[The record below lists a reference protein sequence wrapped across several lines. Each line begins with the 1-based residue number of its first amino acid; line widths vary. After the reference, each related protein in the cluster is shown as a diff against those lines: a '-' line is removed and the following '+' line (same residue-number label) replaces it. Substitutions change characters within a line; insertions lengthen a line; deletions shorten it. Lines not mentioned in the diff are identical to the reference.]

1 VLQHVDRGRP
11 TTRGAQQPVQHALSE
26 AAPRRTEGL
35 LAAALLV
42 AAAVPLHAALA
53 LGTDLSPDEAYYLCA
68 ARRGGLVPSLVDH
81 PPLLPWLLRLGD
93 HLGGPVE
100 LRMRLWAILFS
111 AATGLAIVALARRFG
126 ARRWG
131 LIVAAWVG
139 SWALL
144 PTAGG
149 FVTTPDGAALL
160 AVAVALLAAGRPR
173 GWPLAAAALFAGALA
188 KVVVLPIALILA
200 LAELRA
206 GEGEGGR
213 RAARARAAAL
223 LAGPALALPLLVP
236 SLRFQLHHAFTQ
248 RAEGGWS
255 PALAIGALLA
265 AVTAQALLWSPPV
278 LWLGGRALPRVPL
291 GPRAIVLGLTGLVA
305 ASALARGVPP
315 EPNWWAPAALVVVAA
330 AAVGADALSAR
341 ARRGLVLAVV
351 APTLIAA
358 AHTMR
363 PFLPLA
369 EARDPTARLHGWSR
383 GLAPIHAPGVGLYG
397 PAAERCIYQGECIEI
412 VNYFNEMNAH
422 P

>member
-1 VLQHVDRGRP
+1 MN
-11 TTRGAQQPVQHALSE
+11 E
-26 AAPRRTEGL
+26 AAPRRAEGP
-35 LAAALLV
+35 ATAVLLV
-42 AAAVPLHAALA
+42 AAAIPLHAALA
-53 LGTDLSPDEAYYLCA
+53 LGTELSPDEAYYLCA
-68 ARRGGLVPSLVDH
+68 ARRGGLVPGLVDH

-93 HLGGPVE
+93 GLGGPVE
-100 LRMRLWAILFS
+100 LRVRLWAILFS
-111 AATGLAIVALARRFG
+111 AATGLTIIALARRFG
-126 ARRWG
+126 ARRQG

-173 GWPLAAAALFAGALA
+173 GWPLAAAALFVGALA
-188 KVVVLPIALILA
+188 KVVVLPIALALA
-200 LAELRA
+200 AAELR
-206 GEGEGGR
+206 EGVGGR
-213 RAARARAAAL
+213 RSALARAAAL
-223 LAGPALALPLLVP
+223 LAGPALALPLLAP

-278 LWLGGRALPRVPL
+278 LWIGGRALPRVPL
-291 GPRAIVLGLTGLVA
+291 GPRAIVVGLTGLVV

-315 EPNWWAPAALVVVAA
+315 EPNWWAPAALVIVAA
-330 AAVGADALSAR
+330 AALGADALSAW

-351 APTLIAA
+351 VPTLIAA
-358 AHTMR
+358 VHTVR
-363 PFLPLA
+363 PFLPLT
-369 EARDPTARLHGWSR
+369 EEKDPTARLHGWSR

-397 PAAERCIYQGECIEI
+397 PAAERCIYKGECSEIES
-412 VNYFNEMNAH
+412 YFNEMNAH

>member
-1 VLQHVDRGRP
+1 M
-11 TTRGAQQPVQHALSE
+11 SE

-35 LAAALLV
+35 TTAALLV
-42 AAAVPLHAALA
+42 AAAIPLHAALA

-100 LRMRLWAILFS
+100 LRVRLWAILFS
-111 AATGLAIVALARRFG
+111 AATGLAIVALARSFG
-126 ARRWG
+126 ARREG
-131 LIVAAWVG
+131 LLVAAWVG

-149 FVTTPDGAALL
+149 FVTTPDGAALF

-173 GWPLAAAALFAGALA
+173 GLPLAAAALFVGALA
-188 KVVVLPIALILA
+188 KVVVLPIALVLA
-200 LAELRA
+200 LAELHAR
-206 GEGEGGR
+206 EVGR
-213 RAARARAAAL
+213 RVALARAAAL
-223 LAGPALALPLLVP
+223 LAGPALALPLLVS

-248 RAEGGWS
+248 RAAAGWS
-255 PALAIGALLA
+255 PALALGALAA

-278 LWLGGRALPRVPL
+278 LWIGGRALPRVPL
-291 GPRAIVLGLTGLVA
+291 GPRAVALGLTGLVL

-330 AAVGADALSAR
+330 AALGTGALGAR
-341 ARRGLVLAVV
+341 ARRGMILAVLV
-351 APTLIAA
+351 PTLVAA
-358 AHTMR
+358 AHTVR
-363 PFLPLA
+363 PFLPLP
-369 EARDPTARLHGWSR
+369 EAKDPTARLHGWSQ
-383 GLAPIHAPGVGLYG
+383 GPAPLDAPGVGPYG
-397 PAAERCIYQGECIEI
+397 PAAERCVYQNDCDEIES
-412 VNYFNEMNAH
+412 YFNDMDAH